1 MAERVAHQP
10 VKPEF
15 ITTAIETQRK
25 DAFDY
30 SLKMERFDS
39 NIAIA
44 LPLLQDTRQLPQVA
58 VELLIRGVKRGK
70 LGKGVNALI
79 AAFGRS
85 ITDQVAPI
93 PAYEGRSDLNS
104 TGSEGSDHNLTVPAD
119 VSCGVGH
126 AKNASYVLE

>member
-30 SLKMERFDS
+30 SLKMERFDG

-44 LPLLQDTRQLPQVA
+44 LPLLQDTRQLPHVA
-58 VELLIRGVKRGK
+58 VELLICGVKRGN
-70 LGKGVNALI
+70 LGKGLNAFI

-93 PAYEGRSDLNS
+93 PAYEGRGDLNS
-104 TGSEGSDHNLTVPAD
+104 TGSE
-119 VSCGVGH
+119 
-126 AKNASYVLE
+126 AKGTTTT